1 MKYLNVLKD
10 AIFFGIAI
18 FLIFICGCGRGQDMV
33 PPDQPGTMDSVSI
46 RVSVVYPGE
55 CLGDSSYCDVL
66 YNGAQKAKTEL
77 GVDITEMESNAET
90 WDMRLQEA
98 AQTSCLVITS
108 GYQMADPVSRV
119 APEFPEVIF
128 VIFDAAVE
136 LPNVVS
142 FTHRVNEGTFLLGA
156 IAGLKTKT
164 GKVGYLGGA
173 DVPLLHEFEAGY
185 LAGVKTVNPNAE
197 ITRSYVA
204 GDQQGFYNPV
214 KGREIASAQY
224 ESGVDVIYA
233 MADQSGFGAVE
244 AAKLAEGRY
253 VIWNYVDITDAAP
266 GVILTGLRV
275 GIDASVYNVIQE
287 FAAGNLMA
295 GVRSVGLAEDNVGYL
310 LTDGNRGLISDDI
323 LEKIEALKA
332 SIIAGEITVPVVPET
347 GVQGTVVPR
356 STSEGDD
363 TDATLVIESAVIPP
377 ITSEED
383 EADTTPV
390 VESVVI
396 PPVVGN
402 LEMQ

>member
-1 MKYLNVLKD
+1 MKYLNVLRNT
-10 AIFFGIAI
+10 I
-18 FLIFICGCGRGQDMV
+18 FLGILTFLIYLCGCERVQDML
-33 PPDQPGTMDSVSI
+33 PPDQSGMMDAASI

-77 GVDITEMESNAET
+77 DVDITEMESNTET

-98 AQTSCLVITS
+98 AQTSGLVITS

-119 APEFPEVIF
+119 ASEFPEVMF

-173 DVPLLHEFEAGY
+173 NVPLLHEFEAGY
-185 LAGVKTVNPNAE
+185 LAGVKAVNPDAE
-197 ITRSYVA
+197 IMRGYVA
-204 GDQQGFYNPV
+204 DDQQGFYNPV
-214 KGREIASAQY
+214 KGQEIASTQY

-253 VIWNYVDITDAAP
+253 VIWNYIDITDAAP

-275 GIDASVYNVIQE
+275 GIDVSAFNVIQE

-295 GVRSVGLAEDNVGYL
+295 GVRSVGLAENNVGYL
-310 LTDGNRGLISDDI
+310 LTDGNRDLISDDI
-323 LEKIEALKA
+323 LEKVEALKA

-347 GVQGTVVPR
+347 KVQSTVVPP
-356 STSEGDD
+356 S
-363 TDATLVIESAVIPP
+363 
-377 ITSEED
+377 TSEED
-383 EADTTPV
+383 DAAAVPI
-390 VESVVI
+390 VEGPVVI

-402 LEMQ
+402 LEMP